1 MRIWHDN
8 EGAGDT
14 ASWFLKYIIVRDLQT
29 CSQYYF
35 ICDKWLAVEK
45 GDDAEESQGLE
56 CELFVSCEPQKTSF
70 KYLLKKQ
77 AKQYVL
83 NTHIWLSIFRKPA
96 HECFKRF
103 DRCLCC
109 FSFVYISMLLNLS
122 YFYAIVNRKIISIP
136 MFSSLNLRLNSLVEI
151 NLEQIL
157 IGLCIETL
165 LFFPLV
171 LLAWL
176 FKLTTRITRN
186 RRDSFIKRQLVNR
199 ETNMSNLNENR
210 QRKCSCLIRIFL
222 SALCMLCM
230 IGSILCILYIGKN
243 CINVFL
249 KLFNAK
255 WHSFVVSLHLYKQF
269 CYKSKNSVGDR
280 LEA

>member
-14 ASWFLKYIIVRDLQT
+14 ASWFLKYVIVRDLQT
-29 CSQYYF
+29 SSQYYF

-45 GDDAEESQGLE
+45 GGDGGDDEEENLGLE

-83 NTHIWLSIFRKPA
+83 NTHIWLSIFRKPV

-122 YFYAIVNRKIISIP
+122 YFYGTVNRKIITTP
-136 MFSSLNLRLNSLVEI
+136 MFSSLNFKLNSLFSLNSLIEI

-157 IGLCIETL
+157 IGLGIETL
-165 LFFPLV
+165 LFVPLV

-176 FKLTTRITRN
+176 FKLTTRITRD
-186 RRDSFIKRQLVNR
+186 RRDILIKSLIKS
-199 ETNMSNLNENR
+199 ETKEQSLKENR
-210 QRKCSCLIRIFL
+210 QKKCSCLTRVFL
-222 SALCMLCM
+222 STLCLLCMM
-230 IGSILCILYIGKN
+230 GSILCILYIGKYCN
-243 CINVFL
+243 
-249 KLFNAK
+249 
-255 WHSFVVSLHLYKQF
+255 
-269 CYKSKNSVGDR
+269 
-280 LEA
+280 